1 MIECQ
6 HCKQINLF
14 VGCPCRNF
22 KVWNSDEPEEKA
34 KTFVANFPRGAAE
47 RFLDRYDPED
57 GEEFELNVRDYQGRL
72 FHVHVEAQVEV
83 TLETTVKMVEDQA
96 TA

>member
-6 HCKQINLF
+6 HCKQINL
-14 VGCPCRNF
+14 VPGCPCRNF

-34 KTFVANFPRGAAE
+34 KTFISNFPRGAAE
-47 RFLDRYDPED
+47 RFVDRLDPED
-57 GEEFELNVRDYQGRL
+57 GDEFELNVRDYMGRL
-72 FHVHVEAQVEV
+72 FHVHIEAEV
-83 TLETTVKMVEDQA
+83 TVELTSTVRRVEEEA